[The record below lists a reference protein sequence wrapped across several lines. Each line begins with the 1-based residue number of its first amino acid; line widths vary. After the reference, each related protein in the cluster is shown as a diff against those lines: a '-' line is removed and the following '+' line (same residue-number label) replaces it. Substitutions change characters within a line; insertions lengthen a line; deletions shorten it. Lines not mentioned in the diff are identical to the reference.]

1 MNFYNPPIYL
11 DFNATTPVDPEVAEA
26 MWPYINTHFGNPSS
40 SYELGQYSKKAIE
53 KARDQIKEAFHA
65 RDAQVVFTSG
75 GSEANNLA
83 IKGMVH
89 ALREKGNHII
99 ISSVEHP
106 AITAP
111 VRFLEKNGYE
121 VSVASVDENGI
132 VNPKTVSNL
141 IKPNTILV
149 SIMLANNEVGSV
161 QQVAQIAALARA
173 NGILI
178 HTDAAQAFGKIPVY
192 FAELRVD
199 MMSIAGHKFYAPKG
213 VGALIL
219 KKGLKPEPLIHGAG
233 HENGLRAG
241 TENTPYLV
249 GLGKAA
255 VLASESLSEYKQ
267 RVIKLR
273 DQLHEMILKGYP
285 GAILNGHPEKRL
297 PNTLNISFPGIDAA
311 KLMDAIQDRVACS
324 TGSACHSGTAK
335 PSEVLVNMGRS
346 HELATSALRLSLG
359 FHTTEAE
366 ITQAAGYILSKIN
379 KSK

>member
-1 MNFYNPPIYL
+1 LIYL
-11 DFNATTPVDPEVAEA
+11 DYNATTPVDSEVADA
-26 MWPYINTHFGNPSS
+26 MWPYINAHFGNPSS
-40 SYELGQYSKKAIE
+40 SHELGQYSKKAIE

-83 IKGMVH
+83 IKGMAY
-89 ALREKGNHII
+89 ALRRKGNHII

-132 VNPKTVSNL
+132 VDPEAVANL

-161 QQVAQIAALARA
+161 QPVAQIGAVARA
-173 NGILI
+173 NGVLM
-178 HTDAAQAFGKIPVY
+178 HTDAAQAVGKIPVDMT
-192 FAELRVD
+192 ELGVD
-199 MMSIAGHKFYAPKG
+199 MISMAGHKFYAPKG

-241 TENTPYLV
+241 TENTAYLV
-249 GLGKAA
+249 GLGEAA
-255 VLASESLSEYKQ
+255 ALASERLPEYQKK
-267 RVIKLR
+267 VAKLR
-273 DQLHEMILKGYP
+273 DRLHELILKGYP
-285 GAILNGHPEKRL
+285 GAVLNGHPEKRL

-311 KLMDAIQDRVACS
+311 KLMSSIQDRVACS

-359 FHTTEAE
+359 FQTTEAE
-366 ITQAAGYILSKIN
+366 ITEAAAYILSKIN